1 MNDELTLAA
10 EFPRATREQWRQ
22 LVDAVLKGRPFDRTL
37 IAKTYDGLTIE
48 PLYMRRAGARP
59 VFGRA
64 ASSPWTVVQRVD
76 QADPAAANAEALH
89 DLERGA
95 GGLSLVFAGSI
106 GAYGYGLEA
115 SEATLVRVLDGI
127 ELHAGIALDLDLGSQ
142 IDNVGL
148 LLAALVEGHGIAPAR
163 AGIRFGF
170 DPISVAAVSGG
181 SPLSKD
187 ELLAN
192 FNGVIAQLARRGFR
206 GPFALAD
213 GRPIHD
219 AGGSEA
225 QELAYVLATALIYL
239 RALEGSGHPLEA
251 ARGMIQFQLAAD
263 ADQFLTLAKFRALR
277 RLWAR
282 VEDVCGLAPK
292 PVFVS
297 AQTAW
302 RMMTR
307 RDPYVNLLR
316 ATLAVFSAALGGADA
331 ITVLPFT
338 MAVGLP
344 DRFARRIARNTQ
356 LVLIEESNLARVMDP
371 AAGSGGIEDLT
382 DQLCRAAWTFFQE
395 IERVGGA
402 LAALEGAVIQEA
414 VAGVREQRRTAVARR
429 IDVLTGTSDFANID
443 ELPVAVLD
451 VAPAKPVPLGKALW
465 KIVSLPR
472 IRLAEPYEGLRDR
485 ADDRLARTG
494 ARPRVFLANI
504 GTAADFA
511 ARANFAKNLFEAG
524 GIEAPSNEDFATQ
537 EEMIKAFMASGTK
550 LACLCSS
557 DDVYG
562 REAAAAVR
570 ALRSAGAVVW
580 LAGKPANSEDELRE
594 AGVRGFVFAGCDVL
608 SVLQDAYT
616 MIES

>member
-1 MNDELTLAA
+1 MNDELTLVA

-22 LVDAVLKGRPFDRTL
+22 LVEAVLKGRPFDRTL
-37 IAKTYDGLTIE
+37 ISKTYDGLTIE
-48 PLYMRRAGARP
+48 PLYMRRTDARP
-59 VFGRA
+59 VSGRA
-64 ASSPWTVVQRVD
+64 ASSPWSVVQRVD
-76 QADPAAANAEALH
+76 HPDPAAANAEALH
-89 DLERGA
+89 DLETGA

-148 LLAALVEGHGIAPAR
+148 LLAALIEGHGTAPAR

-170 DPISVAAVSGG
+170 DPISAAAVSGG

-225 QELAYVLATALIYL
+225 QELAYVLATALTYL
-239 RALEGSGHPLEA
+239 RALEGSGHALEA
-251 ARGMIQFQLAAD
+251 ARAMIQFQLAAD

-307 RDPYVNLLR
+307 RDPHVNLLR
-316 ATLAVFSAALGGADA
+316 TTLAVFSAALGGADA
-331 ITVLPFT
+331 ITVLPFN
-338 MAVGLP
+338 MALGLP

-356 LVLIEESNLARVMDP
+356 LILIEEANLARVTDP
-371 AAGSGGIEDLT
+371 AVGSGGIEDLT
-382 DQLCRAAWTFFQE
+382 NQLCRAAWTFFQE
-395 IERVGGA
+395 IEKVGGA
-402 LAALEGAVIQEA
+402 LAALDRAVVQEA
-414 VAGVREQRRTAVARR
+414 VAAVREQRRTAVAHRV
-429 IDVLTGTSDFANID
+429 DALTGTSDFASID

-451 VAPAKPVPLGKALW
+451 VAPVKPAPLGGALW
-465 KIVSLPR
+465 KMVPLPR
-472 IRLAEPYEGLRDR
+472 IRLAEPYERLRDR

-504 GTAADFA
+504 GTAAEFA
-511 ARANFAKNLFEAG
+511 ARANFAKNLFQAG
-524 GIEAPSNEDFATQ
+524 GIEAPSNKEFATE

-557 DDVYG
+557 DGVYG
-562 REAAAAVR
+562 REAAATVR
-570 ALRSAGAVVW
+570 ALRSVGAVVW